1 MGLRLL
7 CVVAHP
13 DDECFA
19 FGGAL
24 LLAAER
30 GLETSVVCLTDGQ
43 AATYRG
49 EAKSAE
55 ELGKIRREEFVA
67 SCRVLGV
74 THEEIWDYGDAQ
86 LEFADFSRL
95 AGRLVAEMRT
105 FQPHVVIT
113 FGADG
118 SANSHPDH
126 TVVSA
131 ATTAAF
137 HWAGNP
143 KRYKDAGEVFQ
154 PQRLFYLSTDFFLP
168 ERRRWL
174 PAPWTLTLD
183 ISSVAARK
191 QAAFAEHKSQAP
203 VMASMRAIL
212 EEHGKEERY
221 ALAAAVE
228 PGAAEQAVDM
238 FEGVGD

>member
-1 MGLRLL
+1 MPPRLL

-24 LLAAER
+24 LLAADR
-30 GLETSVVCLTDGQ
+30 GVETSVVCLTDGQ

-55 ELGKIRREEFVA
+55 ELGRMRREEFVA

-74 THEEIWDYGDAQ
+74 THEEIWDYQDAK
-86 LEFADFSRL
+86 LEFADFSKL
-95 AGRLVAEMRT
+95 AGRLVATMRV
-105 FQPHVVIT
+105 FRPHVVIT
-113 FGADG
+113 FGGDG

-126 TVVSA
+126 TMVSA

-143 KRYKDAGEVFQ
+143 KRYADAGEVYQ
-154 PQRLFYLSTDFFLP
+154 PQRLFYLVTDFFLP

-183 ISSVAARK
+183 ISGSRR
-191 QAAFAEHKSQAP
+191 SQAGG
-203 VMASMRAIL
+203 VC
-212 EEHGKEERY
+212 
-221 ALAAAVE
+221 
-228 PGAAEQAVDM
+228 GA
-238 FEGVGD
+238 